1 MTSRFPESWDLV
13 PLEDAIDKLI
23 DYRGKTPKKIDK
35 GIPLVTAKI
44 VKKGEILPPT
54 EFIAPEDYDSW
65 MTRGFPEVGDVVLTV
80 EAPLGEVA
88 QLKNAHIALAQRIVT
103 LRGKKEYLDNTYL
116 KYALM
121 SPFGQSEL
129 RSRESGSTVKG
140 IKQSELKKILLP
152 IPPFQEQL
160 DMAKILHNIDE
171 KIRNNT
177 AMNAT
182 LEKIAQRI
190 FKSWFVDFDPVKA
203 NAEGLPFDG
212 LSPEIQSLFPNEFE
226 ESELGMIPKGW
237 EVNTASNSFKVY
249 GGYAFKSKDFTESGT
264 PVVKIKNI
272 SSNKTVDVEGSNC
285 VESFDDKK
293 LKKFVLSDGDILM
306 AMTGATVGKGGIF
319 ANLNSKALLNQR
331 VAKITGINDETCWF
345 SYLNVISDSFF
356 DTVVKQAYGSAQP
369 NISSND
375 IGNIK
380 IVTPTEDVKT
390 KFNKLMTPLFERWIT
405 NRNQE
410 QLLSKIR
417 DKLLPRL
424 ISGKITIQKAEE
436 IINKA
441 G

>member
-1 MTSRFPESWDLV
+1 MTSRFPESWKLV
-13 PLEDAIDKLI
+13 PLEDAIEKLI
-23 DYRGKTPKKIDK
+23 DYRGKTPKKVEQ

-44 VKKGEILPPT
+44 VKKGEVLPPN

-65 MTRGFPEVGDVVLTV
+65 MTRGLPEVGDVVLTV

-129 RSRESGSTVKG
+129 TARESGSTVKG
-140 IKQSELKKILLP
+140 IKQSELKKVLIP

-160 DMAKILHNIDE
+160 DMAKILNDIDE

-212 LSPEIQSLFPNEFE
+212 LSPEIQALFPNEFE

-237 EVNTASNSFKVY
+237 EVKSLDEIANLDTTSVKPHIHPDQTWVHYSIPSFDEKNYPIIELGSEIKSNK
-249 GGYAFKSKDFTESGT
+249 YAVKKNAILVSKLNPRFERTWFPKIEDESIAICSTEFMQL
-264 PVVKIKNI
+264 VMKNI
-272 SSNKTVDVEGSNC
+272 DNWPYLLCMVKSNYFQELLTSTATGTTGSR
-285 VESFDDKK
+285 
-293 LKKFVLSDGDILM
+293 
-306 AMTGATVGKGGIF
+306 
-319 ANLNSKALLNQR
+319 QR
-331 VAKITGINDETCWF
+331 
-345 SYLNVISDSFF
+345 
-356 DTVVKQAYGSAQP
+356 AQP
-369 NISSND
+369 KEVIKFNVLVPSENLVERFSSAVKPMFERYRLNLDQISSL
-375 IGNIK
+375 
-380 IVTPTEDVKT
+380 T
-390 KFNKLMTPLFERWIT
+390 
-405 NRNQE
+405 
-410 QLLSKIR
+410 KIR

-436 IINKA
+436 LLEEA
-441 G
+441 S

>member
-13 PLEDAIDKLI
+13 PLEDAIEKLI

-44 VKKGEILPPT
+44 VKKGEVLPPT

-177 AMNAT
+177 YMNIT

-190 FKSWFVDFDPVKA
+190 FKSWFVDFDPAKA
-203 NAEGLPFDG
+203 NAEGVPFDG
-212 LSPEIQSLFPNEFE
+212 LSPKIQALFPNEFE

-237 EVNTASNSFKVY
+237 AASNIGKEFDVIMGQSPPGSSYNEAGEGTLFFQGRRDFGFRYPSERVFTNAPKRLAKAGDTLLSVRAPVGDVNKALRDCCVGRGVGALRHKSGCESFTY
-249 GGYAFKSKDFTESGT
+249 YAAKRL
-264 PVVKIKNI
+264 KNI
-272 SSNKTVDVEGSNC
+272 FDSYDGEGTVFGSINQTELKSLDVIAPSQEIM
-285 VESFDDKK
+285 
-293 LKKFVLSDGDILM
+293 KKFNEIASPIDERLKCNTEQINTL
-306 AMTGATVGKGGIF
+306 TV
-319 ANLNSKALLNQR
+319 
-331 VAKITGINDETCWF
+331 
-345 SYLNVISDSFF
+345 
-356 DTVVKQAYGSAQP
+356 
-369 NISSND
+369 
-375 IGNIK
+375 
-380 IVTPTEDVKT
+380 
-390 KFNKLMTPLFERWIT
+390 
-405 NRNQE
+405 
-410 QLLSKIR
+410 IR

-424 ISGKITIQKAEE
+424 ISGKITIQKAEKMLE
-436 IINKA
+436 EA
-441 G
+441 S